1 MPLRRIEQ
9 ANPVKD
15 GIVCVANVCTKTG
28 AFMRPVVKI
37 YPLEKCFVD
46 DAHQGGRNVTESTSD
61 SRSWNGI
68 VKT

>member
-15 GIVCVANVCTKTG
+15 GIVCIDNVCTKTG
-28 AFMRPVVKI
+28 VFMRPVVKI

-46 DAHQGGRNVTESTSD
+46 DAHQGGRNVT
-61 SRSWNGI
+61 
-68 VKT
+68 